1 MTTRY
6 TSAPAADLDGIQSV
20 IDIAQQAAEPTALET
35 GRVYAVRTAGGGT
48 QTLNLTGPEY
58 TGIPA
63 RKAGNTTV
71 RDATSFDAYF
81 SKHADAS
88 TEVYADADRLTVT
101 AVLDAHTAD
110 IARWAGHRLTLALRQ
125 TEAWKQWIQHD
136 GQLMKQ
142 EEFAEFLEDHLPEL
156 LEPSAAEMLEIA
168 QSIQGA
174 TKVEWQNS
182 TRLNS
187 GQRQFQY
194 AETVQAKAG
203 QRGQLTIP
211 ETFVIGL
218 VPFDGSVGYK
228 LTARFRYR
236 ISREGGLTLGYK
248 LERPGDII
256 RQAFAD
262 VVTAI
267 GEQIEQP
274 IMNGTPA

>member
-6 TSAPAADLDGIQSV
+6 TSAPAAGLDGIQSV
-20 IDIAQQAAEPTALET
+20 IDIAQQATEPVALDT
-35 GRVYAVRTAGGGT
+35 GKVYAVRTSGGGT

-58 TGIPA
+58 TGVPS

-71 RDATSFDAYF
+71 RDATSFHAYF
-81 SKHADAS
+81 TKHSDAS

-110 IARWAGHRLTLALRQ
+110 TARWSGHRLTLSLRK
-125 TEAWKQWIQHD
+125 TESWAQWLEHD
-136 GQLMKQ
+136 GRLMQQ
-142 EEFAEFLEDHLPEL
+142 EQFAEFLEDHLPEL

-182 TRLNS
+182 TRLSS
-187 GQRQFQY
+187 GQRQFTY

-218 VPFDGSVGYK
+218 VPFEGSEGYK

-236 ISREGGLTLGYK
+236 ITKDGGLTLGYK
-248 LERPGDII
+248 LERPGDVI
-256 RQAFAD
+256 RKAFGD
-262 VVTAI
+262 VVEVI
-267 GEQIEQP
+267 GADIEQP

>member
-20 IDIAQQAAEPTALET
+20 IDIAQQAAAPAELEL
-35 GRVYAVRTAGGGT
+35 GKFYVLRTSGGV
-48 QTLNLTGPEY
+48 QKVDLTGPEH

-63 RKAGNTTV
+63 RKSGSTTV
-71 RDATSFDAYF
+71 RDATSFHAYF
-81 SKHADAS
+81 AKHSDDS
-88 TEVYADADRLTVT
+88 TEVYADADRLAVT

-110 IARWAGHRLTLALRQ
+110 TARWSGHRLILGLRK
-125 TEAWKQWIQHD
+125 TESWAQWLEHD
-136 GQLMKQ
+136 GRLMQQ
-142 EEFAEFLEDHLPEL
+142 EQFAEFLEDHLPEL
-156 LEPSAAEMLEIA
+156 LEPTAADMLEIA

-182 TRLNS
+182 TRLSS
-187 GQRQFQY
+187 GQRQFTY

-218 VPFDGSVGYK
+218 VPFEGSEGYK

-236 ISREGGLTLGYK
+236 ITKDGGLTLGYR
-248 LERPGDII
+248 LERPGDVI
-256 RQAFAD
+256 RKAFGD
-262 VVTAI
+262 VVEAI
-267 GEQIEQP
+267 GTDIEQP

>member
-1 MTTRY
+1 MTIETTDNVR
-6 TSAPAADLDGIQSV
+6 SLVAV
-20 IDIAQQAAEPTALET
+20 AQQAAAPVALET
-35 GRVYAVRTAGGGT
+35 GKYHVLRTGDGIRT
-48 QTLNLTGPEY
+48 VDLTGPDH

-63 RKAGNTTV
+63 RKSGTTTV
-71 RDATSFDAYF
+71 RDAVSFAAYF
-81 SKHADAS
+81 TKHADPD

-110 IARWAGHRLTLALRQ
+110 TARWSGHRLTLGLRK
-125 TEAWKQWIQHD
+125 TESWAQWLELD
-136 GQLMKQ
+136 GRLMQQ
-142 EEFAEFLEDHLPEL
+142 EQFAEFLEDHLPEL

-182 TRLNS
+182 TRLAS

-194 AETVQAKAG
+194 VETTQAKAG
-203 QRGQLTIP
+203 QRGQLTVP

-218 VPFDGSVGYK
+218 VPFEGSAGYQ

-236 ISREGGLTLGYK
+236 IGKDGGLALGYK
-248 LERPGDII
+248 LERPGDVI
-256 RQAFAD
+256 RKAFAD
-262 VVTAI
+262 VVEKVGAD
-267 GEQIEQP
+267 IEQP

>member
-20 IDIAQQAAEPTALET
+20 IDIAQQGSAPAELEL
-35 GRVYAVRTAGGGT
+35 GKYYVVRTSGGGV
-48 QTLNLTGPEY
+48 QKFDLTGPEH
-58 TGIPA
+58 TDIPA
-63 RKAGNTTV
+63 RKSGSTTV
-71 RDATSFDAYF
+71 RDATSFHTYFTKHSDA
-81 SKHADAS
+81 D

-101 AVLDAHTAD
+101 AVLDAHTAAA
-110 IARWAGHRLTLALRQ
+110 ARWSGHRLTLSLRK
-125 TEAWKQWIQHD
+125 TESWAQWLEQD
-136 GQLMKQ
+136 GRLMPQ
-142 EEFAEFLEDHLPEL
+142 EAFAEFLEDHLPEL

-182 TRLNS
+182 TRLSS
-187 GQRQFQY
+187 GQRQFTY

-218 VPFDGSVGYK
+218 VPFEGSEGYK

-236 ISREGGLTLGYK
+236 ITKEGGLALGYK
-248 LERPGDII
+248 LERPSDVI
-256 RQAFAD
+256 RKAFGD
-262 VVTAI
+262 VVEAI
-267 GEQIEQP
+267 GTDIEQP